1 VIASEESVALIAEI
15 IQGIKENECY
25 LLHDR
30 RIELI
35 LDHAD
40 DLQMKI
46 QRLRSFARLHHWHV
60 EVHNHGRT
68 ALFSS
73 PGHHS
78 HRSTAPFNANKATQ
92 PG

>member
-1 VIASEESVALIAEI
+1 MIASEESVALIAEI
-15 IQGIKENECY
+15 NQGIREKECY

-35 LDHAD
+35 LDHAH
-40 DLQMKI
+40 DLEMKV

-68 ALFSS
+68 ALFST
-73 PGHHS
+73 PGYHSGHS
-78 HRSTAPFNANKATQ
+78 HRE
-92 PG
+92 